1 MKRFLY
7 LILAFML
14 TAPLFTFVAS
24 AHDEVLPKD
33 YSSSR
38 VEPAS
43 VGSKGISPMSGAFI
57 SPWLYNGFTDAE
69 WKQEIAEWK
78 LLGIEYIIM
87 ADVATIN
94 IDDDY
99 SIQAAFPTKLEG
111 ATQTSDSVT
120 KIFEKCSANDIKVI
134 IGTGNTS
141 GGWGYIDVTSA
152 ANVETFKKVCARFAD
167 IAEDIYGIYHDKYKD
182 SFAGFYFAPELFN
195 SSQVDNE
202 GSRKRYVEGLTA
214 GIDVL
219 LDRLTE
225 LDGSIPFFMSPYVNL
240 FGGSWVS
247 KNYDNLAK
255 FWSEFFATGHFR
267 DGDVLIP
274 QDSCGAGGCDTAH
287 LEDMTK
293 AYRKGVDECGK
304 DIRLWSNCE
313 IFIQPKDLQE
323 SGFVTWSTMP
333 IGDMIEHFYIVSKY
347 VDRIFTFAYPHY
359 LGTVTTVDGYY
370 NTYVDYLKT
379 GVLDSE
385 PPKAPDTFRTMF
397 NNAGGTMCL
406 NVYWSGMYDN
416 YGIHRIN
423 IYKNGEF
430 FTFRLP
436 IRKDYASAR
445 SSYPNN
451 FYDLT
456 YTEDTAE
463 TVTYEFEAIDCAGN
477 VSERTKLV
485 VEPGSVPNG
494 VKLGSPYTGPKKTV
508 SETSETSA
516 GEESEINGSMA
527 ESTMIS
533 ETASQSEEAPSESR
547 KGLIIGVCCGIAAV
561 AVLTAGVLLG
571 RRKKK

>member
-1 MKRFLY
+1 MKRFLQ

-14 TAPLFTFVAS
+14 AAPLFALAVPTHGTAS
-24 AHDEVLPKD
+24 SKD
-33 YSSSR
+33 WSALR

-43 VGSKGISPMSGAFI
+43 VGSKGISPVSGTFI
-57 SPWLYNGFTDAE
+57 SPWLYNGFTDSE
-69 WKQEIAEWK
+69 WEREIAEWK

-87 ADVATIN
+87 ADVATVN
-94 IDDDY
+94 IDDNY
-99 SIQAAFPTKLEG
+99 SVQAAFPTKLEG
-111 ATQTSDSVT
+111 AVRTGDAVT

-167 IAEDIYGIYHDKYKD
+167 IAEDIYDIYYDEYKD
-182 SFAGFYFAPELFN
+182 SFAGFYFAPELYN

-202 GSRKRYVEGLTA
+202 AMRKRYVEGLTA
-214 GIDVL
+214 GINVL
-219 LDRLTE
+219 LDRLTA
-225 LDGSIPFFMSPYVNL
+225 LDGSVPFFMSPYVNL

-255 FWSEFFATGHFR
+255 FWSEFFAAGHFR

-274 QDSCGAGGCDTAH
+274 QDSCGAGGCDTSH

-313 IFIQPKDLQE
+313 IFVQPKDLEE
-323 SGFVTWSTMP
+323 SGFATWSTMP
-333 IGDMIEHFYIVSKY
+333 VGDMIEHFHIVSGY

-385 PPKAPDTFRTMF
+385 PPKAPDTFRTIF
-397 NNAGGTMCL
+397 NSVNGTTCL

-430 FTFRLP
+430 LTFRIP
-436 IRKDYASAR
+436 VRKDYSSAR
-445 SSYPNN
+445 SSYPNT
-451 FYDLT
+451 FYDLAC
-456 YTEDTAE
+456 TEETTETAI
-463 TVTYEFEAIDCAGN
+463 YEFEPVDCAGN
-477 VSERTKLV
+477 VGERTTLV

-494 VKLGSPYTGPKKTV
+494 VKLGLPYTGPKKAEPENT
-508 SETSETSA
+508 EASA
-516 GEESEINGSMA
+516 GESGKADWSEA
-527 ESTMIS
+527 ESTEACES
-533 ETASQSEEAPSESR
+533 AAQQEEAPAASR
-547 KGLIIGVCCGIAAV
+547 KGLITGICCAAAAV
-561 AVLTAGVLLG
+561 AVAAGVLTV
-571 RRKKK
+571 RKKKKK

>member
-24 AHDEVLPKD
+24 ARDEALPKD
-33 YSSSR
+33 YSSFR
-38 VEPAS
+38 VDPSS

-57 SPWLYNGFTDAE
+57 SPWLYNGFTDTE
-69 WKQEIAEWK
+69 WEQEISEWK

-87 ADVATIN
+87 ADVATVN

-141 GGWGYIDVTSA
+141 GGWGYIDVSNS
-152 ANVETFKKVCARFAD
+152 ANVETLKKVCARFAD

-202 GSRKRYVEGLTA
+202 KNRKHYVDGLTT
-214 GIDVL
+214 GMNVL
-219 LDRLTE
+219 LDRLTAI
-225 LDGSIPFFMSPYVNL
+225 DPGIPFFMSPYVNL

-247 KNYDNLAK
+247 KNYDNLST
-255 FWSEFFATGHFR
+255 FWKEFFETGHFR

-293 AYRKGVDECGK
+293 AYRNAVDNCGK
-304 DIRLWSNCE
+304 DIKLWSNCE
-313 IFIQPKDLQE
+313 IFIQPKDLNE
-323 SGFVTWSTMP
+323 NGFTTWSTMP

-359 LGTVTTVDGYY
+359 IGTVTTVDGYY

-430 FTFRLP
+430 FTFRVP
-436 IRKDYASAR
+436 DRKNYASAR

-456 YTEDTAE
+456 YTKDTTE
-463 TVTYEFEAIDCAGN
+463 TVTYEFEPIDCAGN
-477 VSERTKLV
+477 VGERTTLV

-494 VKLGSPYTGPKKTV
+494 VKLGSPYKGPKEPEPEK
-508 SETSETSA
+508 SEAPS
-516 GEESEINGSMA
+516 GEESES
-527 ESTMIS
+527 
-533 ETASQSEEAPSESR
+533 SESAVTSEAVSQPETEPSASR
-547 KGLIIGVCCGIAAV
+547 RGLVIGICCGAAAV
-561 AVLTAGVLLG
+561 AAVIAVCFAAG

>member
-1 MKRFLY
+1 
-7 LILAFML
+7 ML
-14 TAPLFTFVAS
+14 TAPILTIPQLTLTAS
-24 AHDEVLPKD
+24 ARDEVLSKD
-33 YSSSR
+33 YSSFQVDPS
-38 VEPAS
+38 S

-69 WKQEIAEWK
+69 WEQEISEWK

-87 ADVATIN
+87 ADVATVN
-94 IDDDY
+94 IDDNY

-141 GGWGYIDVTSA
+141 GGWGYIDVTNSA
-152 ANVETFKKVCARFAD
+152 NIETFKKVCARFAD
-167 IAEDIYGIYHDKYKD
+167 IAEDIYSIYYDKYKD

-195 SSQVDNE
+195 SSQVDYE
-202 GSRKRYVEGLTA
+202 GSRKRYVEGLTT
-214 GIDVL
+214 GINVL
-219 LDRLTE
+219 LDRLTA
-225 LDGSIPFFMSPYVNL
+225 LDESIPFFMSPYVNL

-247 KNYDNLAK
+247 KNYDNLAA
-255 FWSEFFATGHFR
+255 FWRDFFATGHFR

-274 QDSCGAGGCDTAH
+274 QDSCGAGGCDTDH

-304 DIRLWSNCE
+304 NIRLWSNCE
-313 IFIQPKDLQE
+313 IFIQPKDLNE

-359 LGTVTTVDGYY
+359 LGTVTTVDGYF

-397 NNAGGTMCL
+397 NNVEGTMCL

-430 FTFRLP
+430 LTFRLP
-436 IRKDYASAR
+436 VRKNYASAR

-451 FYDLT
+451 FYDLS
-456 YTEDTAE
+456 YTKGTTE
-463 TVTYEFEAIDCAGN
+463 TVTYEFEPIDCAGN
-477 VSERTKLV
+477 VGERTKLV

-494 VKLGSPYTGPKKTV
+494 VKLGSPYTGPKKSET
-508 SETSETSA
+508 ETSEASA
-516 GEESEINGSMA
+516 EEESKTAGSMM
-527 ESTMIS
+527 ESTEIS
-533 ETASQSEEAPSESR
+533 DASQPEEAPEESR
-547 KGLIIGVCCGIAAV
+547 NGLIIGICCGVAAV
-561 AVLTAGVLLG
+561 ALAVAGVLLG
-571 RRKKK
+571 RKKKK